1 MSASA
6 LVDPSVLDGNPNQ
19 KNLGK
24 PWFWADIQPNIQ
36 AVTYLPDITSI
47 TNLETHMSNRFLQ
60 NTTTAPIPNVQKLR
74 IAATKNDTENRNITL
89 DNPLGQF
96 LYLAQTFVFGALA
109 IGYFHRRRVRLSTR
123 WSSNSN
129 WLAVA
134 TICLPVILVAIV
146 QLVAS
151 VILDTHWDRLQ
162 NQYSLPTA
170 SEDIAMLV
178 KLSGAGLT
186 AWVLAVL
193 MGFCE
198 LHDWLRYKNEL

>member
-1 MSASA
+1 M
-6 LVDPSVLDGNPNQ
+6 
-19 KNLGK
+19 
-24 PWFWADIQPNIQ
+24 
-36 AVTYLPDITSI
+36 
-47 TNLETHMSNRFLQ
+47 
-60 NTTTAPIPNVQKLR
+60 
-74 IAATKNDTENRNITL
+74 
-89 DNPLGQF
+89 DNALGQT

-123 WSSNSN
+123 FPSTSN

-146 QLVAS
+146 QVVAS
-151 VILDTHWDRLQ
+151 VILDTHWDSLR

-186 AWVLAVL
+186 AWILAIL
-193 MGFCE
+193 TGCCE
-198 LHDWLRYKNEL
+198 LHDWLRNRMNSRVIDTLP